1 MNDRPQRL
9 DVEFTIQWE
18 APWHV
23 GSGQGTAGVDRL
35 VRRRACGRRGARL
48 PYVPAS
54 ELKGV
59 LRHQCER
66 LLTALGGQ
74 IVSPHVAPAAEPPD
88 ELLEDFVPLRH
99 SALVIDRLF
108 GTRYEGECLFVEDA
122 LPPESPHDR
131 QVSLPTMAVGRTSI
145 DRLTGTVR
153 HRTLFVTEVVI
164 ARDAVLHGR
173 LQARHG
179 PGVLTPSDGDSGFP
193 MEYSLL
199 LAGLL
204 SIDALGGDKS
214 AGLGRCRIDVPDQ
227 HVRWND
233 IPTFPLSQALASFEE
248 SEWIEL
254 LKMVREDNGSA
265 AGPAT

>member
-1 MNDRPQRL
+1 MTQRL
-9 DVEFTIQWE
+9 DVRFCIHWE

-48 PYVPAS
+48 PYVPGSA
-54 ELKGV
+54 LKGV

-66 LLTALGGQ
+66 LLTALKGNF
-74 IVSPHVAPAAEPPD
+74 VSPHVAPGAEPPD
-88 ELLEDFVPLRH
+88 ALLEAFRPLRD

-108 GTRYEGECLFVEDA
+108 GTRYQGECLFVEDA
-122 LPPESPHDR
+122 LPPEPTGDLPTT
-131 QVSLPTMAVGRTSI
+131 LPTMPMGRTSI

-153 HRTLFVTEVVI
+153 HRTLFVTEVVM
-164 ARDAVLHGR
+164 ARDAVLVGH

-179 PGVLTPSDGDSGFP
+179 PGVLTLKDGNSGFP

-214 AGLGRCRIDVPDQ
+214 AGLGRCRIEVPQ
-227 HVRWND
+227 GHVRWND
-233 IPTFPLSQALASFEE
+233 EPEFPLSKALASFEE
-248 SEWIEL
+248 ADWL
-254 LKMVREDNGSA
+254 DWLTMVRDE
-265 AGPAT
+265 ATT